1 MLLPL
6 PLQLLLC
13 GCCCCVW
20 LLPRLQAFLPM
31 LLPLP
36 LLLLQCGCC
45 CCVWL
50 LPRLYSLSV
59 SGVRLCRRRRCK
71 LRLSWGLQERRV

>member
-1 MLLPL
+1 MLL
-6 PLQLLLC
+6 
-13 GCCCCVW
+13 
-20 LLPRLQAFLPM
+20 RA
-31 LLPLP
+31 
-36 LLLLQCGCC
+36 LLLLQLLRCGCC

-71 LRLSWGLQERRV
+71 LKLSWGLQERRV